1 MTITL
6 TLQSAYTGNTD
17 IGPFTVSG
25 TTNGGSLNGV
35 NMTTGSISRAQL
47 TSGWSYND
55 ANDTITGGTIN
66 SSGTCITGKTWTV
79 SPPPTPTPTPI
90 PSTYDCVSGTCV
102 EVEGAGGL
110 YLSLSACQA
119 DCTVNPCFIEGTNI
133 TLADGSQVLIETL
146 QVGDVLKSFAIDT
159 LPLYSDDDTVLTTWN
174 TENLTGI
181 GSTASIV
188 SITPVQVSEIVVI
201 NNLLKT
207 TPTHKHLVKH
217 DGVWSFVSAYNVVV
231 GDTMIDINNNEVE
244 IISVEVQEVEKTVYK
259 MDVETLD
266 VFYAENVLTHN
277 IKPEETRYNC
287 TSQSCVAAV
296 DGQYATLTECNNSGC
311 VQVPN

>member
-1 MTITL
+1 MTVTFTL
-6 TLQSAYTGNTD
+6 TTTSTAA
-17 IGPFTVSG
+17 GPFNISG
-25 TTNGGSLNGV
+25 TTSGGALNDV
-35 NMTTGSISRAQL
+35 SIATGISKATLL
-47 TSGWSYND
+47 TGHPISNISE
-55 ANDTITGGTIN
+55 TITGGTIASTGTCTTTDTWLAN
-66 SSGTCITGKTWTV
+66 DPEPTIYTYNCVDGSCIEIEGTSGT
-79 SPPPTPTPTPI
+79 
-90 PSTYDCVSGTCV
+90 YN
-102 EVEGAGGL
+102 
-110 YLSLSACQA
+110 SLSNCQA
-119 DCTVNPCFIEGTNI
+119 ACVNPCFIEGTNI

-159 LPLYSDDDTVLTTWN
+159 LPLYSDDETVLTTWN
-174 TENLTGI
+174 TETLTGI

-231 GDTMIDINNNEVE
+231 GDIMIDINNNEVE

-266 VFYAENVLTHN
+266 VFYAENILTHN
-277 IKPEETRYNC
+277 IKPDDSDGTYNC
-287 TSQSCVAAV
+287 SGGGCVAAV
-296 DGQYATLTECNNSGC
+296 SGAYQTLSECNAAC
-311 VQVPN
+311 YQVPN

>member
-1 MTITL
+1 MRITL
-6 TLQSAYTGNTD
+6 TLQSAYTGNTS

-25 TTNGGSLNGV
+25 TTNGGLLV
-35 NMTTGSISRAQL
+35 NMTTGSISRTQL
-47 TSGWSYND
+47 TSGWGYD
-55 ANDTITGGTIN
+55 DTTDTITGGTIN
-66 SSGTCITGKTWTV
+66 SSGTCITGITWTTAD
-79 SPPPTPTPTPI
+79 PEPTI
-90 PSTYDCVSGTCV
+90 YTYNCVDGGCI
-102 EVEGAGGL
+102 EVEGTSGT
-110 YLSLSACQA
+110 YNSLSACQSA
-119 DCTVNPCFIEGTNI
+119 CVNPCFIEGTNI

-159 LPLYSDDDTVLTTWN
+159 LPLYSDDETVLTTWN
-174 TENLTGI
+174 TESLTGT

-207 TPTHKHLVKH
+207 TPNHKHLVKH

-277 IKPEETRYNC
+277 IKPIDSDGTYSC
-287 TSQSCVAAV
+287 SGGGCVAAV
-296 DGQYATLTECNNSGC
+296 GGQYATLSECNAAC
-311 VQVPN
+311 YQIPN